1 MSKPSLF
8 NIRPAV
14 TGSFAKLREKNSCR
28 RGFWFGWSE
37 PSSAIRVDSIGL
49 FLTQLRFVG
58 SIVPHNPAQ
67 SYGRNSTLTDWS
79 LPLLALRIKING
91 RAFAGNEIACH
102 QSITTGDCRVTT
114 KSNCANLPA
123 RGFETDGL

>member
-14 TGSFAKLREKNSCR
+14 AGSFAKLREKNSCHH
-28 RGFWFGWSE
+28 GFWFGWRE
-37 PSSAIRVDSIGL
+37 PCSTIRVDFIAL
-49 FLTQLRFVG
+49 FLTQLRFVAL
-58 SIVPHNPAQ
+58 IVSQITVQ
-67 SYGRNSTLTDWS
+67 SYGRNCTLTDWS

-91 RAFAGNEIACH
+91 GAFAGDEIAH
-102 QSITTGDCRVTT
+102 HRQVNTRDCRVTT

-123 RGFETDGL
+123 TGF